1 MGADD
6 AAHRLSRMVLICVCA
21 LPAEEDL
28 PQSNEGYRKHMDAKT
43 AEAVAEIEDRAGC
56 ALKFH
61 EAEGGLGAAEPVAVV
76 QIVEAV
82 ATAGGALA
90 ALHESASFVKWA
102 YRKIAKATRG
112 KPKISLGAAEY
123 LAMADLIDRVG
134 STPRVLGSGDVQRDH
149 PDPTFAGVGEFFVL
163 LATESELHHYH
174 VSGRGDLSYIGTSP
188 QIPDHRDEVAP
199 YWAGGDS
206 DDSA

>member
-1 MGADD
+1 
-6 AAHRLSRMVLICVCA
+6 MVLIRVCA

-28 PQSNEGYRKHMDAKT
+28 PQSNEGYREHMNART

-90 ALHESASFVKWA
+90 ALHESARFVKWA
-102 YRKIAKATRG
+102 YRKIAKATHS

-134 STPRVLGSGDVQRDH
+134 STPRVLGSGDMRHDH
-149 PDPTFAGVGEFFVL
+149 PDPTFARVGEFFVV
-163 LATESELHHYH
+163 LATESELHHYC

-188 QIPDHRDEVAP
+188 PIPDHRDELPP
-199 YWAGGDS
+199 YWLEVTRTTAHDQRPQC
-206 DDSA
+206 AHV